1 MLTIGIRFGLFSI
14 LTHIGTIVS
23 SRFAQDSICR
33 HVVSIIGKRF
43 AIYSHASLGNGP
55 YGLELLGNLSPG
67 GA

>member
-33 HVVSIIGKRF
+33 HVVSIISIRF
-43 AIYSHASLGNGP
+43 AIYSHAWHGDGP
-55 YGLELLGNLSPG
+55 YGLELLGNLSPDE
-67 GA
+67 A